1 MARGKK
7 NWIQK
12 AVPRGDKDRGSFSK
26 KAQRAGMTT
35 AKYAQAIVNK
45 YKGMKNL
52 SKDKLKLYRQAL
64 FAKNTIKL
72 SKK

>member
-52 SKDKLKLYRQAL
+52 S
-64 FAKNTIKL
+64 
-72 SKK
+72 